1 VFARL
6 SSYTQIVT
14 NVVKSVEVVGAAIM
28 IVGGL
33 ASFVVFGF
41 AAWNPRTRGGSY
53 EALRR
58 NLGRSILLGLE
69 VLILADIVRTII
81 VAPTLESVAVLGA
94 IVLVRVILSFS
105 LEVEIDG
112 VWPWA
117 RWRRNSAASG
127 APNE

>member
-6 SSYTQIVT
+6 STYDQTVT
-14 NVVKSVEVVGAAIM
+14 NVVKTVEVVGATIM
-28 IVGGL
+28 ILGGL
-33 ASFVVFGF
+33 AALVVFAV

-53 EALRR
+53 EAVRR

-94 IVLVRVILSFS
+94 IVLVRVVLSFS

-117 RWRRNSAASG
+117 RWRRNRAASG
-127 APNE
+127 APNQ

>member
-1 VFARL
+1 L
-6 SSYTQIVT
+6 SSYDHNVSE
-14 NVVKSVEVVGAAIM
+14 VVKTVEAVGAAIM
-28 IVGGL
+28 VVGSL
-33 ASFVVFGF
+33 AAFVAF
-41 AAWNPRTRGGSY
+41 ALRVWSPQTRLGSY

-81 VAPTLESVAVLGA
+81 VTPTLNSVAVLGA

-112 VWPWA
+112 MWPWA
-117 RWRRNSAASG
+117 RWRRDQTTASK
-127 APNE
+127 

>member
-6 SSYTQIVT
+6 SSYDQIVT
-14 NVVKSVEVVGAAIM
+14 NVVKTVEVVGAAIM
-28 IVGGL
+28 VCGGL
-33 ASFVVFGF
+33 ASFVVFGL
-41 AAWNPRTRGGSY
+41 AAWNPGTRSGSY

-94 IVLVRVILSFS
+94 IVIVRVILSLS
-105 LEVEIDG
+105 LEVEVDG

-117 RWRRNSAASG
+117 RWRRNRAASS
-127 APNE
+127 APTE